1 MDHEYKEHSQY
12 RDENEKDEQ
21 QGDGNHEDVGNLL
34 THNQQ
39 TAVSIPPTMSANSAE
54 SDLLSQVNSENL
66 IPDNVRPTMSS
77 QLAGLVKRYWVEKS
91 RKVPVVAKI
100 AKRLKIPGNC
110 NFSKVPKLN
119 EEIATGKKILPYH
132 KRADE
137 RLTEIQNSVGP
148 ATSAILKVSSA
159 ALQYQ

>member
-1 MDHEYKEHSQY
+1 
-12 RDENEKDEQ
+12 
-21 QGDGNHEDVGNLL
+21 
-34 THNQQ
+34 
-39 TAVSIPPTMSANSAE
+39 MSADSAE
-54 SDLLSQVNSENL
+54 SDLLSQINSENL
-66 IPDNVRPTMSS
+66 IPDNVRPAMSS
-77 QLAGLVKRYWVEKS
+77 QLAELVKRYWVEKS

-110 NFSKVPKLN
+110 NFSKVSKLN
-119 EEIATGKKILPYH
+119 EEIATSKKILPYH

-137 RLTEIQNSVGP
+137 RLTEIQNSVGM